1 MTTKTKAPVSA
12 KTTKPAETSESSKAV
27 TLYVKDFGAKGDGTT
42 DDGDEVMAAC
52 AALMAAPDGST
63 LVFESKKT
71 YLIDKSPLGVALWI
85 EGGKNKSLKGNGS
98 TILANPANGVK
109 YLVTNNT
116 VGMTVEGL
124 NFNYSKEHF
133 FIGKTESIDKAN
145 KKAIT
150 EMLRRHQT
158 L

>member
-1 MTTKTKAPVSA
+1 
-12 KTTKPAETSESSKAV
+12 
-27 TLYVKDFGAKGDGTT
+27 
-42 DDGDEVMAAC
+42 MAAC

-85 EGGKNKSLKGNGS
+85 EGGKNKSIKGNGS